1 MKKIQSFIFWIVALA
16 LMISCGTGDKHET
29 HGADDMVKDDP
40 NQALY
45 DQVMSVHNEV
55 MPKTSEIY
63 QLKKELKEKIAAE
76 PDKQEELEQILAEL
90 DSADR
95 SMMDW
100 MHKFNEPDSASQ
112 EVAREYLENEM
123 EKINQVKELI
133 NSSVQKAK
141 EKLGKK

>member
-1 MKKIQSFIFWIVALA
+1 MLAVSFL
-16 LMISCGTGDKHET
+16 ISCGKNGKQEE
-29 HGADDMVKDDP
+29 GAKEVVENGDP

-45 DQVMSVHNEV
+45 DQVMEVHNEV
-55 MPKTSEIY
+55 MPKTSDIY
-63 QLKKELKEKIAAE
+63 QLKKELKELMVKE
-76 PDKQEELEQILAEL
+76 PGKQAELEPIVMEL

-100 MHKFNEPDSASQ
+100 MHKFNEPDSVSQ
-112 EVAREYLENEM
+112 EAAREYLENEM

-133 NSSVQKAK
+133 NTSIQKAK

>member
-1 MKKIQSFIFWIVALA
+1 MKKILNFNLFIVALV
-16 LMISCGTGDKHET
+16 LLVSCGKGAKQETQEHEEMT
-29 HGADDMVKDDP
+29 KDDP

-45 DQVMSVHNEV
+45 DQVMDVHNEV

-63 QLKKELKEKIAAE
+63 QLKKELKEKIDSE
-76 PDKQEELEQILAEL
+76 PEKKAELEPIVAEL

-100 MHKFNEPDSASQ
+100 MHKFNEPDSVSQ

-123 EKINQVKELI
+123 EKINRVKELI
-133 NSSVQKAK
+133 NASIEKAK